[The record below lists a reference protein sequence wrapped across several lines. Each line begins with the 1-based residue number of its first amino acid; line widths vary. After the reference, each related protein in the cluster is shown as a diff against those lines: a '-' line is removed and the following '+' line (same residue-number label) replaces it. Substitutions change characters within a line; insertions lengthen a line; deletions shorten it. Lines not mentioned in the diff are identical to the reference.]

1 MNPDTPQ
8 PKQTPQLLTLM
19 TKRRSIDGSIKFLW
33 QLPTGENIESV
44 YLPLMNR
51 GAQGPSLCISSQ
63 VGCAVRCT
71 FCATGQN
78 GLTKN
83 LTADEI
89 AAQVTAT
96 FAETGPAPAAFDVSF
111 MGMGEPL
118 HNLDAVKAAMHLVHD
133 RYAPAAEV
141 HFSLS
146 TIGIAKRLYELAD
159 FDLPVALQV
168 SLHGPTDAIREQ
180 LIPTKARGSI
190 SDLLTAIGHYTT
202 KHRSEVNINYLL
214 FDGINDTS
222 ECAVRLVELLTDQ
235 PGVRLKLSHY
245 NSIEGSDLNPT
256 SAARKRRFME
266 LCRDH
271 GFEVFDWS
279 SIGVDIAG
287 GCGQLRS
294 SVESAGS
301 QPPPVK
307 TGPGASNRGS
317 HAPAP

>member
-1 MNPDTPQ
+1 MNADTPQ
-8 PKQTPQLLTLM
+8 SKEIPPLLSLM

-33 QLPTGENIESV
+33 QLRTGETIESV

-51 GAQGPSLCISSQ
+51 GAKGPSLCISSQ

-78 GLTKN
+78 GLLKN

-89 AAQVTAT
+89 AAQVDAT
-96 FAETGPAPAAFDVSF
+96 FAALGPAPTAFDVSF

-118 HNLDAVKAAMHLVHD
+118 HNLDAVKAAIHLVHD
-133 RYAPAAEV
+133 HYAPAADV

-146 TIGIAKRLYELAD
+146 TIGIAKKLYDLAD
-159 FDLPVALQV
+159 FDIPVALQV
-168 SLHGPTDAIREQ
+168 SLHGPTDAIREE

-202 KHRSEVNINYLL
+202 KRHSEVNVNYLL
-214 FDGINDTS
+214 FDGLNDTP
-222 ECAVRLVELLTDQ
+222 ECAAHLVEVLSGQ

-245 NSIEGSDLNPT
+245 NPIAGSDLNPT

-271 GFEVFDWS
+271 GFEVFDWE
-279 SIGVDIAG
+279 SIGVDING
-287 GCGQLRS
+287 GCGQLRAS
-294 SVESAGS
+294 HQQQS
-301 QPPPVK
+301 Q
-307 TGPGASNRGS
+307 G
-317 HAPAP
+317 